1 MRMKLARQPLSP
13 GFAKCVPMD
22 MIHCEQLNDEDDH
35 PKIWHDQRKE
45 NRKQNWR
52 NFRNLTLTM
61 GHPNQKLEGE

>member
-1 MRMKLARQPLSP
+1 MKLAERLLSP
-13 GFAKCVPMD
+13 GCTKCAPMD

-52 NFRNLTLTM
+52 NFRQRTYA
-61 GHPNQKLEGE
+61 